1 MIKHKKLTRANG
13 ITIPKDLREEIGL
26 DAGMALDIESDPISK
41 QLVIKKHV
49 PTCKFCKTVEN
60 VHTIMENIEVCKE
73 CAGKIVKE
81 VKEKYGID

>member
-26 DAGMALDIESDPISK
+26 GAGMALDIESDPINK

-49 PTCKFCKTVEN
+49 PVCKFCGTVED
-60 VHTIMENIEVCKE
+60 VHEIMGNIEVCGE
-73 CAGKIVKE
+73 CAVKIVKE

>member
-26 DAGMALDIESDPISK
+26 DAGMALDVESDPINK
-41 QLVIKKHV
+41 QIVIKKHV
-49 PTCKFCKTVEN
+49 PVCRFCKTIEN
-60 VHTIMENIEVCKE
+60 VHTIMGDIEICPE
-73 CAGKIVKE
+73 CATKIAKE